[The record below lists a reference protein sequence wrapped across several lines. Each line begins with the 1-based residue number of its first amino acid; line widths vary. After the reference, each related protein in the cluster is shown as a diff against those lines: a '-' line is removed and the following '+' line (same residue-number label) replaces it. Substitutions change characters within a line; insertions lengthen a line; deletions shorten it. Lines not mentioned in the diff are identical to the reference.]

1 MVLETAKTLSNGV
14 QLLRRLTSL
23 SNLRA
28 NLFANLYPHPCSGRR
43 KKNVC
48 QENPAIQA
56 LVGATSM
63 KPGLCHHC
71 VSIFIRILCIYV
83 SFVVHQELNNTNKVL
98 PTHIA
103 M

>member
-1 MVLETAKTLSNGV
+1 
-14 QLLRRLTSL
+14 
-23 SNLRA
+23 
-28 NLFANLYPHPCSGRR
+28 
-43 KKNVC
+43 
-48 QENPAIQA
+48 
-56 LVGATSM
+56 M
-63 KPGLCHHC
+63 KPGLYHDC